1 MPELYLRLP
10 LLPVSTRS
18 ASGFIVSSYMNTLC
32 FRSYR
37 DWFDQLS
44 VDKECLSY
52 IRISR
57 HESKH
62 N

>member
-10 LLPVSTRS
+10 SLPISTRS
-18 ASGFIVSSYMNTLC
+18 ASDLIVSSYMNTLYL
-32 FRSYR
+32 RSYC
-37 DWFDQLS
+37 DWSDQLS
-44 VDKECLSY
+44 ANQESLSH